1 MTANEPLLYRIDL
14 SGVVSK
20 YIGETEKNLGKIL
33 AAAESADMILF
44 FDEGDELFGRRT
56 DIKDS
61 HDRCAD
67 MEVGYL
73 LQRIKPKLGPAILS
87 TKLRIQVTG
96 RLRGRRGSTPA
107 KKRKAKKKSRS

>member
-20 YIGETEKNLGKIL
+20 YIGETEKNLGKVL
-33 AAAESADMILF
+33 AAAESADVILF

-56 DIKDS
+56 DVKDS
-61 HDRCAD
+61 HDRYAD

-73 LQRIKPKLGPAILS
+73 LQRIEPDLGHAILAA
-87 TKLRIQVTG
+87 KLRIQVTG
-96 RLRGRRGSTPA
+96 RLRKRRGSTPA
-107 KKRKAKKKSRS
+107 KKRKSKKKSRS